1 MTNPTPYK
9 KIDTVALPM
18 TDIAVDSIVSRTIV
32 AEPALRVVLFGF
44 APGQELTEHKTPMAA
59 TIQILAGEG
68 TLVLG
73 DEPLSAQP
81 GDLFYMH
88 PNLPHSVKAETAL
101 TMLLTMVKGAS
112 TQ

>member
-9 KIDTVALPM
+9 KIDSVALPI
-18 TDIAVDSIVSRTIV
+18 TEIAADSIVSRTLV

-59 TIQILAGEG
+59 TIQIIAGEG

-73 DEPLSAQP
+73 DETTPAQP
-81 GDLFYMH
+81 GDLFYMQ
-88 PNLPHSVKAETAL
+88 PNLPHSVKAETTL
-101 TMLLTMVKGAS
+101 TMLLTMVKAG
-112 TQ
+112 TPQ

>member
-73 DEPLSAQP
+73 DEPLPAHP
-81 GDLFYMH
+81 GDLFYMQ

-101 TMLLTMVKGAS
+101 TLLLTMVKGGS